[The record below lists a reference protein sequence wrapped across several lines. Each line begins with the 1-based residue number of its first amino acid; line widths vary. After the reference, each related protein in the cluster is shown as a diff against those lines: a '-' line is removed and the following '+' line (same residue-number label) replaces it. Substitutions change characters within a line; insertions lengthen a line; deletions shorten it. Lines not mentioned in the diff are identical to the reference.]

1 MRKIVIN
8 VDFGGFSL
16 SHEAIMR
23 YAEIKGIS
31 IHAVE
36 KDSSLLPY
44 EYYTDVT
51 YEKCFWDS
59 DIPRDDP
66 ALIQVI
72 EELGEA
78 ANGRF
83 ATLHICE
90 IPEDVNWYIAE
101 YDGLEHVA
109 EEHRTWR

>member
-16 SHEAIMR
+16 SHEAIRR
-23 YAEIKGIS
+23 YAEIKGITIFS
-31 IHAVE
+31 VE
-36 KDSSLLPY
+36 TDSSLIPY
-44 EYYTDVT
+44 NYFTDEAHEN
-51 YEKCFWDS
+51 YFWDNE
-59 DIPRDDP
+59 IPRDDP
-66 ALIQVI
+66 ALVQVV

-78 ANGRF
+78 ANGNF
-83 ATLHICE
+83 ASLHVCE

-109 EEHRTWR
+109 ERHRTWR